1 MALQK
6 PMPGTVQVKRNCWK
20 RGVGAYSVGAY
31 SMRGELKRGISFNK
45 RRLNRRIRHAAQQE
59 GLRGS
64 SYKRIIRSLN
74 MVRFS

>member
-1 MALQK
+1 MSLQK
-6 PMPGTVQVKRNCWK
+6 PMPGTAQVKRNCWK
-20 RGVGAYSVGAY
+20 RGAGVY

-64 SYKRIIRSLN
+64 SYKKITRSLN